1 MSTPVSMAGV
11 KQVLSKLG
19 KFQPAVCL
27 SVLQCDATGY
37 VAGLGL
43 WKANDWIIRRF
54 PKKME
59 NLGFTQL

>member
-1 MSTPVSMAGV
+1 MSTPVSMAKV
-11 KQVLSKLG
+11 KQVLG

-43 WKANDWIIRRF
+43 WKANVS
-54 PKKME
+54 E
-59 NLGFTQL
+59 